1 MIGEK
6 SNHGPGGRRG
16 ERGRGRGPRYFV
28 KVQVPSRRDVRRLAA
43 LDLDLHAVRDQA
55 EGASVDGL
63 MTLGQV
69 QEVVRAGFPVLI
81 EAEADER
88 AHGRNVVEFD
98 EWLAAQEQDLG
109 PLGEG

>member
-1 MIGEK
+1 MTGDK
-6 SNHGPGGRRG
+6 SEHGPGNPRG
-16 ERGRGRGPRYFV
+16 ERGRPRGPRYFV
-28 KVQVPSRRDVRRLAA
+28 KVQVPSRRHVRSLAA

-63 MTLGQV
+63 MTLDQV
-69 QEVVRAGFPVLI
+69 RKVVRAGFPVLI

-88 AHGRNVVEFD
+88 AHGRDVIEFD